1 MNTTRRI
8 FVFVILV
15 LCAAAQGAFAAEFR
29 NATWLM
35 SKEEVVKSE
44 PGLFVS
50 ELNLPGQQQIVFRA
64 LVNGITAI
72 ITYILEDDKL
82 ISASYTFRRDLDRTA
97 FDAMRKD
104 LVGRNG
110 DPAFEKENL
119 AGWRLERSEIALAHL
134 RDSTTQVSFW
144 EKSYFARMNRL
155 AETGGTAKN

>member
-1 MNTTRRI
+1 MKRI
-8 FVFVILV
+8 LLILA
-15 LCAAAQGAFAAEFR
+15 LCAVAGTLFAAEFR

-72 ITYILEDDKL
+72 ITYILENDKL
-82 ISASYTFRRDLDRTA
+82 ISASYTFRRDLDRAA

-104 LVGRNG
+104 LVGRDG
-110 DPAFEKENL
+110 DPAFEKDNIL
-119 AGWRLERSEIALAHL
+119 GWRLDRSEIALAHL
-134 RDSTTQVSFW
+134 RDNTTQVSYW
-144 EKSYFARMNRL
+144 EKSYFAKINRL
-155 AETGGTAKN
+155 SDSGSTAKN